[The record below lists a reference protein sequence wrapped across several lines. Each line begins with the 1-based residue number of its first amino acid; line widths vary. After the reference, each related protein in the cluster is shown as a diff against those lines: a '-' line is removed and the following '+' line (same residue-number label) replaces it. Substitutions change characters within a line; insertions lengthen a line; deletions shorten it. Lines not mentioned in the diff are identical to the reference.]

1 MLHPMLPKQ
10 QTSGKPSTYE
20 ISKELKHFI
29 TITKT
34 LPRDSEQTANRISRL
49 YFRCKN
55 MRKKRAKITKQ
66 KNPQKSLF
74 IFVDKLSRSCRF
86 VI

>member
-34 LPRDSEQTANRISRL
+34 LPRDSEQTANKDQS
-49 YFRCKN
+49 
-55 MRKKRAKITKQ
+55 
-66 KNPQKSLF
+66 F
-74 IFVDKLSRSCRF
+74 IF
-86 VI
+86 

>member
-34 LPRDSEQTANRISRL
+34 LPRDSEQTANRD
-49 YFRCKN
+49 
-55 MRKKRAKITKQ
+55 Q
-66 KNPQKSLF
+66 SL
-74 IFVDKLSRSCRF
+74 IF
-86 VI
+86 